1 MPTSC
6 HRILKVGTWVE
17 LPTIL
22 EHEEMW
28 LNFHNMM
35 SQGYMKFSSSF
46 DLTSV
51 ETGRAWM
58 EVPEFLIKIKLKREE
73 NLSIGCK
80 FKVCTIF

>member
-1 MPTSC
+1 M
-6 HRILKVGTWVE
+6 
-17 LPTIL
+17 IL

-35 SQGYMKFSSSF
+35 SQGNMKFSSSF

-58 EVPEFLIKIKLKREE
+58 EVEQIKQRNRSHFFHYWVPEFLIKIKLKREE

-80 FKVCTIF
+80 VKVCTIF